1 MSAKPSLQI
10 ATMFAVLLIAA
21 AAHRCRGDDFDDR
34 ILEKVRQ
41 RRAAEGLE
49 LKRDVTD
56 ALARSE
62 SLASSSPEK
71 ALGQLRAHLSR
82 LRDDRLLS
90 KEERRFLIGRVEDRV
105 AVLAE
110 QVAKKTGAAGIPSK
124 PHPGG
129 KGTGSPQVAGLGGVT
144 AQVTPVV
151 VPGQGFVRVS
161 LSGTFVSPTGFPAV
175 SLNTTVSVPDGGTA
189 VVGGYSSLAEGRHEY
204 GPPGLSNIPY
214 GSRLFKNVGYG
225 RQVRS
230 VRVLVGVRV
239 FSLRE
244 EDERLLSQGPA
255 K

>member
-1 MSAKPSLQI
+1 MSRKPSLRV
-10 ATMFAVLLIAA
+10 ATAFALLLIPAA
-21 AAHRCRGDDFDDR
+21 AEQCRGDDFDDR
-34 ILEKVRQ
+34 LLEKVRQ
-41 RRAAEGLE
+41 RREAEGRE
-49 LKRDVTD
+49 LQREVSD
-56 ALARSE
+56 ALTRSE
-62 SLASSSPEK
+62 SVAAASPEK
-71 ALGQLRAHLSR
+71 TLGELRALLDR
-82 LRDDRLLS
+82 LR
-90 KEERRFLIGRVEDRV
+90 EERTLPQDERKLLIGRVEERLD
-105 AVLAE
+105 VLADRFGT
-110 QVAKKTGAAGIPSK
+110 KTKSSTSGK
-124 PHPGG
+124 PRP
-129 KGTGSPQVAGLGGVT
+129 TNTATERPQVAGLGGVA

-151 VPGQGFVRVS
+151 IPGQGFVRVN

-239 FSLRE
+239 ISLRE
-244 EDERLLSQGPA
+244 EDERLLSQGSS